1 MQISKRTRYVVFT
14 AMLAAIST
22 ILMFLEF
29 PLPIFPPF
37 LKIDLSDVPVL
48 IGAFVLG
55 PIPAVMITLIK
66 DLIHLSV
73 TQTGGV
79 GELADFLVTGS
90 LALTAGLIY
99 KMRKN
104 WKASLAGSIAGILV
118 MSVVGA
124 LANYYILLPFYS
136 TIMPLSAIFSMCAKI
151 NPVITDKITYV
162 IFMVVPFNIF
172 KGVIITA
179 VTLLVY
185 KRLAAIIFKNS
196 KS

>member
-1 MQISKRTRYVVFT
+1 
-14 AMLAAIST
+14 
-22 ILMFLEF
+22 
-29 PLPIFPPF
+29 
-37 LKIDLSDVPVL
+37 
-48 IGAFVLG
+48 
-55 PIPAVMITLIK
+55 
-66 DLIHLSV
+66 
-73 TQTGGV
+73 
-79 GELADFLVTGS
+79 
-90 LALTAGLIY
+90 
-99 KMRKN
+99 
-104 WKASLAGSIAGILV
+104 
-118 MSVVGA
+118 VGA